1 MDNKKNDGYYID
13 KIKNDLVFIN
23 NHVSGKSYEEFL
35 DDEVLQ
41 DSMMFRLVQIS
52 ENSKNLSGAFKKMHE
67 DIPWTD
73 VYGLRNRIV
82 HEYGYVDMR
91 IIFDTLIN
99 DIPDFLKRLCKL

>member
-1 MDNKKNDGYYID
+1 MDNIKNDGYYID

-23 NHVSGKSYEEFL
+23 NHVSEKSYEEFL
-35 DDEVLQ
+35 DDEILQ

-52 ENSKNLSGAFKKMHE
+52 ENSKNLSDTFKKMHA

>member
-52 ENSKNLSGAFKKMHE
+52 ENSKNLSDTFKKMHAG
-67 DIPWTD
+67 IPWTD
-73 VYGLRNRIV
+73 VYGLQYADNVCGAVRLKYTGEN
-82 HEYGYVDMR
+82 EKYWDMVSEM
-91 IIFDTLIN
+91 IF
-99 DIPDFLKRLCKL
+99 CV

>member
-52 ENSKNLSGAFKKMHE
+52 ENSKNLSDTFKKMHA